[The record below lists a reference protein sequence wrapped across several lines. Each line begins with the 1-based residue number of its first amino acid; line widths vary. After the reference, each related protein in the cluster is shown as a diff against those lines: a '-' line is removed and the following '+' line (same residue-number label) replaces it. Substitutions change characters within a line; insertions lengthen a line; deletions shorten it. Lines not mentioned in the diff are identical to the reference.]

1 MNLTTTQLIM
11 STQMLAIVKDGKI
24 QTLDSIDLPEGTEL
38 VVTLDC
44 DIEAMDLSSLSLNGL
59 SRAYADDEPDYQI
72 SQLKEL
78 NPT

>member
-1 MNLTTTQLIM
+1 M

-38 VVTLDC
+38 FVTIDRDL
-44 DIEAMDLSSLSLNGL
+44 EAVDWSSLSLNGL
-59 SRAYADDEPDYQI
+59 SRAYADDEPEYEI

-78 NPT
+78 NPTYEGR